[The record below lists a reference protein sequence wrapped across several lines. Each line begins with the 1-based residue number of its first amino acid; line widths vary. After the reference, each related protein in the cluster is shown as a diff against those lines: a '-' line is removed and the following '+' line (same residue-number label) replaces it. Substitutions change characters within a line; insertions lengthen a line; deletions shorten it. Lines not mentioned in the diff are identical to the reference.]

1 MLLRQLLVLL
11 SMREVEK
18 GTEEEEEKEVSERV
32 MLRTTRGT
40 REEAPLNSS
49 YKEPAGSASSSAS
62 PWM

>member
-1 MLLRQLLVLL
+1 
-11 SMREVEK
+11 MREVEK

-49 YKEPAGSASSSAS
+49 YKEPAGTASSSAS